1 MKATPLFLGAC
12 ALASIVGAVGGTTI
26 NTSPLQGAGLGSAMI
41 AQRAVVADASDY
53 GHQQEILPDHYAM
66 TTPEGRIDV
75 SDLANRGLYAQQR
88 YGWQTATYEEPVE
101 PELAPENLED
111 LGLEEPASLPDNA
124 HEAAGPP
131 LDLATPTNV
140 QVTPRMID
148 VAAVLAVRN

>member
-12 ALASIVGAVGGTTI
+12 ALASIAGAVGGTTI
-26 NTSPLQGAGLGSAMI
+26 NTSPLQGAGIGSAMI
-41 AQRAVVADASDY
+41 AHRAVVADASDY
-53 GHQQEILPDHYAM
+53 SHQQEILPDHYAL
-66 TTPEGRIDV
+66 TTPEGRIEV

-88 YGWQTATYEEPVE
+88 YGWRTASYEEPVE
-101 PELAPENLED
+101 PAFAPENLED
-111 LGLEEPASLPDNA
+111 HGLEEAVPLPDNI
-124 HEAAGPP
+124 HEAEEPP